1 MQVAPTRLEV
11 RRAIRITSV
20 VNNGGYSLTRCLPR
34 RATTNASLATTRGS
48 ACSSAMSFESGT
60 NQRRLARCVS
70 SLNQKNEGTTK
81 EQRRNNERFGT
92 AGVQPLL
99 VCPTSHGSV
108 DEVASPERLER
119 AILDFGAKCARPT
132 AVSASLYLLPMV
144 FANSSPSVLGKVLN
158 TMGSATL
165 GSWNAACTCNNFKP
179 REKPTLDFHAK
190 FVRT

>member
-1 MQVAPTRLEV
+1 MPSAASYNQR
-11 RRAIRITSV
+11 
-20 VNNGGYSLTRCLPR
+20 LTRNHPR
-34 RATTNASLATTRGS
+34 QRLQQRGVLRKWNES
-48 ACSSAMSFESGT
+48 KTISAMREFAEPKE
-60 NQRRLARCVS
+60 RR
-70 SLNQKNEGTTK
+70 NNKGTTK
-81 EQRRNNERFGT
+81 EQRTIWHGWCSTT
-92 AGVQPLL
+92 ACGVQP
-99 VCPTSHGSV
+99 HGSV

-119 AILDFGAKCARPT
+119 AILDFGA

-144 FANSSPSVLGKVLN
+144 FANSSPSVLGDAS

>member
-1 MQVAPTRLEV
+1 MQVAPARLEV
-11 RRAIRITSV
+11 RRAIRLTSV
-20 VNNGGYSLTRCLPR
+20 VNNYSLTRCLPR

-48 ACSSAMSFESGT
+48 ACSSAVSFESGT

-144 FANSSPSVLGKVLN
+144 FANSLLSVLGEVLN

-179 REKPTLDFHAK
+179 RENPTLDFHAK